1 MNSVLDHINEE
12 HEKKY
17 GEICKE
23 AHCGLHKSLCKK
35 CRDEEEEQKRMEII
49 ARNGNNGEGYFK
61 DGIVEY
67 E

>member
-23 AHCGLHKSLCKK
+23 PHCGLHKSLCKK
-35 CRDEEEEQKRMEII
+35 CSNEEKEQKRMEII
-49 ARNGNNGEGYFK
+49 ARNGNTGEH
-61 DGIVEY
+61 Y